1 MATLAAV
8 DLNLAMCVCRDSSL
22 VYTITI
28 ASSKGVV
35 YSAELE
41 PGEATSQVYLC
52 TVWHRESCRPA
63 GINIHYGI
71 GAARFKPAALMFPF
85 FVNISMPKIF
95 VQIISV
101 VYQGPVEPKLLP
113 N

>member
-41 PGEATSQVYLC
+41 PGEANKSGLFVYSMATQMNEQNMLC
-52 TVWHRESCRPA
+52 FDAET
-63 GINIHYGI
+63 
-71 GAARFKPAALMFPF
+71 
-85 FVNISMPKIF
+85 
-95 VQIISV
+95 
-101 VYQGPVEPKLLP
+101 
-113 N
+113 